1 MQLYEN
7 AKEKITKNH
16 LYYEVGQRAR
26 EYQDTLIKPK
36 RSLGVLEDIS
46 IRLALITGQLKYKIL
61 NKEVI
66 IMCGDHGVACHGISA
81 YPKEVTKQ
89 MTCAYLKGGA
99 GASVI
104 ARANGAG
111 LSVIDIGIEGFV
123 DYPGLK
129 IRKIREGT
137 RDFTQGAAMTME
149 ETIEAIEIGIRETE
163 IIINKGAHIIAP
175 GEMGI
180 GNTTVSS
187 ALLAA
192 FSGMASE
199 EVVGR
204 GSMINDTT
212 LKRKINIIRQGLEI
226 NRPDINKP
234 LDVLAK
240 MGGFEIAGIVGIIMA
255 CAANRIPVVIDG
267 FIASAAALAAKFIA
281 PGCERFMFASHLSA
295 EKPHIK
301 MLEILGL
308 KPLIDLGMRLG
319 EATGAVLA
327 MQIIQTA
334 SMVICEMD
342 SFETGGVT
350 TADSKLE
357 LII

>member
-1 MQLYEN
+1 MLYE
-7 AKEKITKNH
+7 KTKKKILKNT
-16 LYYEVGQRAR
+16 LFYKVGQRTR

-36 RSLGVLEDIS
+36 GSLGVLEDIS
-46 IRLALITGQLKYKIL
+46 IRLALMTGELKYKIV

-66 IMCGDHGVACHGISA
+66 IMCGDHGIADYGVSA

-89 MTCAYLKGGA
+89 MACAYLRGGA
-99 GASVI
+99 GASVF

-111 LSVIDIGIEGFV
+111 LSVIDIGIEGDV
-123 DYPGLK
+123 KYPGLK

-137 RDFTQGAAMTME
+137 RDFTQGPAMTLE
-149 ETIEAIEIGIRETE
+149 ETIQAIEVGISETE
-163 IIINKGAHIIAP
+163 IVINNGAHIIAP

-180 GNTTVSS
+180 GNTTASS

-192 FSGMASE
+192 FSGLVPE
-199 EVVGR
+199 EAVGR
-204 GSMINDTT
+204 GSLINDTT
-212 LKRKINIIRQGLEI
+212 LKRKINIIRKGLEI
-226 NRPDINKP
+226 NKPDINKP
-234 LDVLAK
+234 LEVLAK
-240 MGGFEIAGIVGIIMA
+240 MGGLEIAGIVGIIMA

-267 FIASAAALAAKFIA
+267 FIASVAALTAKFIA
-281 PGCERFMFASHLSA
+281 PGCERFMFASHISA

-301 MLEILGL
+301 TLEILGL
-308 KPLIDLGMRLG
+308 KALLDLRMRLG

-350 TADSKLE
+350 IADTKLE
-357 LII
+357 LTLI